1 VLLRL
6 EAGVANWF
14 NRLKADLVQSVGCE
28 GRSRRFT
35 FIDGIDDSVSVWLL
49 AEK

>member
-1 VLLRL
+1 VSLRL

-14 NRLKADLVQSVGCE
+14 IGLKAELVQRVGCE
-28 GRSRRFT
+28 ERLGQ
-35 FIDGIDDSVSVWLL
+35 IYVYDSVSVWLL